1 MSLDRSFDDNCA
13 KKSQESMQYGA
24 SDYIMNPNA
33 WMRGTGCELGSLG
46 RYCSSYGP
54 LAGKLV
60 TRDSYLQGRGQAL
73 SNCPECEVRWLPE
86 ELFAGGSPN
95 SKITSQD
102 SMPLTLTRLPRS
114 CSSVSDI
121 DVTQYA
127 FMPAQYQDQAV
138 GLQIQVFGESSKTFQ
153 RQQDMKANEANKNAQ
168 KGRTSYGYYP
178 CQSQACRPTPV
189 PRPKTCA
196 S

>member
-1 MSLDRSFDDNCA
+1 
-13 KKSQESMQYGA
+13 MQGGA
-24 SDYIMNPNA
+24 SDYIMNRQA
-33 WMRGTGCELGSLG
+33 WMRGNGCELGSLG

-60 TRDSYLQGRGQAL
+60 TRDSYLTGRGQAL

-86 ELFAGGSPN
+86 QLFAGDSPM
-95 SKITSQD
+95 SKISSQD
-102 SMPLTLTRLPRS
+102 SMPLTLTRLPKS
-114 CSSVSDI
+114 CSNVADI

-138 GLQIQVFGESSKTFQ
+138 GLQIQVFGESSKTAQ
-153 RQQDMKANEANKNAQ
+153 RQQDMAANASNRNAQ

-178 CQSQACRPTPV
+178 CQSGACRPQPV
-189 PRPKTCA
+189 SRPKTCA
-196 S
+196 SQI